1 MGAKNSLK
9 KKNAGLAETHEFSFK
24 RVDEEFSKKEAG
36 DLFLKP
42 KYLFFAK
49 EILAGKFCLESVDH

>member
-24 RVDEEFSKKEAG
+24 RVDEEFSKKKLG
-36 DLFLKP
+36 TYF
-42 KYLFFAK
+42 
-49 EILAGKFCLESVDH
+49 